1 MDRQEIEKQI
11 NASCEALKDFAA
23 RYRADA
29 EVRARIDRGD
39 VSDIGLDL
47 PEGIEVRVVEQTA
60 DTYYLPL
67 PQSPAAALS
76 DEALAGAAGGT
87 SYPHSPS
94 GGAYL
99 NTVQVSFACDSGMVF
114 GQG

>member
-1 MDRQEIEKQI
+1 MAQI
-11 NASCEALKDFAA
+11 TLAEYFEALTDFAV

-29 EVRARIDRGD
+29 DVRARIARGD
-39 VSDIGLDL
+39 TSDLGPDFPDSL
-47 PEGIEVRVVEQTA
+47 EVRVVEQTA

-76 DEALAGAAGGT
+76 DEALAGTAGGT

-94 GGAYL
+94 GGDYL
-99 NTVQVSFACDSGMVF
+99 NMPRNAHYSVATSGSRVF
-114 GQG
+114 